1 MSLITEHKEMP
12 LIWLMSRPDTVPSR
26 GKAFSRKLRV
36 ALVAAGLTEAKS
48 CSLVESGVCALLHVE
63 PAVPDINIFSARNP
77 LLDLQCAVL
86 GSDVGTF
93 TASIR
98 QVALFTEVVKCTP
111 ADKYRVRAES
121 PFQIQSASS
130 MLRLGG
136 HVLSEDS
143 VQTLRHCRCRYDSGV
158 FDVSE
163 VVEMWGYH
171 ELPRMAVTTIS
182 SIGQAICARRVTS
195 IVLHRSWTALRGLF
209 GNWPGPPARLP
220 DYDENVS
227 DASMVNS
234 DALAGNIR
242 GVTDL
247 IRELVQKGCGEETR
261 CVSAIF
267 LLDGVADA
275 LTPGQSTTCR
285 PRGFAAAEDAVRLIK
300 CVMLANRLKNNKQ
313 LKRVLQ
319 MAIQVGVPILFQPAL
334 LAKLDE
340 DCVVPSP
347 ATIHSFGPV

>member
-1 MSLITEHKEMP
+1 MP

-48 CSLVESGVCALLHVE
+48 CSLVESGACALLHVE

-163 VVEMWGYH
+163 VVEMW
-171 ELPRMAVTTIS
+171 LS
-182 SIGQAICARRVTS
+182 
-195 IVLHRSWTALRGLF
+195 
-209 GNWPGPPARLP
+209 
-220 DYDENVS
+220 
-227 DASMVNS
+227 
-234 DALAGNIR
+234 
-242 GVTDL
+242 L
-247 IRELVQKGCGEETR
+247 IH
-261 CVSAIF
+261 I
-267 LLDGVADA
+267 
-275 LTPGQSTTCR
+275 
-285 PRGFAAAEDAVRLIK
+285 
-300 CVMLANRLKNNKQ
+300 
-313 LKRVLQ
+313 
-319 MAIQVGVPILFQPAL
+319 
-334 LAKLDE
+334 
-340 DCVVPSP
+340 
-347 ATIHSFGPV
+347 